1 MTRGRRKDFL
11 DLLVGQPVRTGS
23 GLMKP
28 VFGAA
33 ALRPTETPS
42 QEHDTTIPH
51 EPPPL
56 RSRAMTGLDSQ
67 PSIPI
72 WRGSGTVLKLSAA
85 TVLCLACLGMLSAA
99 WLMLPVGEKL
109 TFNNAPNNAPTKFAT
124 VSERKAS
131 PSDVALPETGV
142 VTSAAP
148 ARAGPAPAALPPS
161 DTPEP
166 ISTISRSA
174 PITPASPLHLSAAE
188 VGALLARGDALFA
201 LGDAASAR
209 LYYERAA
216 DAGERQAA
224 LKLGKS
230 FDPVF
235 LSFARLHGVRGDTN
249 QAASWYRR
257 ARDLGD
263 SEAEILL
270 KRLEPGI
277 TD

>member
-33 ALRPTETPS
+33 ALRPAETPS

-109 TFNNAPNNAPTKFAT
+109 TFNNAPTKFAT

-142 VTSAAP
+142 VTSAAS
-148 ARAGPAPAALPPS
+148 ARAGPAPAALPPR
-161 DTPEP
+161 DLPEP

-174 PITPASPLHLSAAE
+174 PITPASPLRLSAAE
-188 VGALLARGDALFA
+188 VGALLARGDALFG

-235 LSFARLHGVRGDTN
+235 LSLARLRGVRGDTD

-257 ARDLGD
+257 ARELGD
-263 SEAEILL
+263 SEAKILL
-270 KRLEPGI
+270 KRLEPNI
-277 TD
+277 SK

>member
-1 MTRGRRKDFL
+1 
-11 DLLVGQPVRTGS
+11 
-23 GLMKP
+23 MKP

-33 ALRPTETPS
+33 ALGPTETPS
-42 QEHDTTIPH
+42 QEHDSATPH
-51 EPPPL
+51 EPPPQ
-56 RSRAMTGLDSQ
+56 RSRAMSGLDSQ

-85 TVLCLACLGMLSAA
+85 TVFCLACLGMLSAG
-99 WLMLPVGEKL
+99 WLMLPAGQKL
-109 TFNNAPNNAPTKFAT
+109 AFNNAPTKHAFAT
-124 VSERKAS
+124 VSEGKAS
-131 PSDVALPETGV
+131 PNDVALPETGV

-148 ARAGPAPAALPPS
+148 ARAGPAPAALPPR
-161 DTPEP
+161 DIPEP
-166 ISTISRSA
+166 ISTNSRSA
-174 PITPASPLHLSAAE
+174 PITPASPLRLSAAE
-188 VGALLARGDALFA
+188 VGTLLARGDALFA

-224 LKLGKS
+224 LRLGKS

-235 LSFARLHGVRGDTN
+235 LSFARLRGVRGDTD

-257 ARDLGD
+257 ARELGD
-263 SEAEILL
+263 TEAEILL